1 VVSKPTDSAI
11 NFLEL
16 PGDLPV
22 VNRDLALQGGGA
34 HRDHSRDLSAIASVA
49 GIGARIWP
57 GIVSGT
63 WVGAR
68 IRPGIASGTWVGAWV
83 GAWVMSA
90 IMSGISTPT
99 LAVGGADARRLKRE
113 QRRRHD
119 YTEED
124 RRSPQEPMRSSG
136 LD

>member
-1 VVSKPTDSAI
+1 VVRKPTDRAI

-34 HRDHSRDLSAIASVA
+34 HRDHLRDLSAIASGA
-49 GIGARIWP
+49 GIGTRIGP

-63 WVGAR
+63 WVGAW
-68 IRPGIASGTWVGAWV
+68 IRPGIASGTWVGAWI
-83 GAWVMSA
+83 MSA

-99 LAVGGADARRLKRE
+99 RAVGGADARRLKRE